1 MLLSAQVDARTR
13 PDDETAPTRAQA
25 LMLFCTLQIPDF
37 VPRACSRARMVMEP
51 MLDALAPQELLPAQD
66 ALGRIC
72 GAPTVACPPAIPVAV
87 SGEVITREA
96 VEVFRRCGIEAVSV
110 VRA

>member
-1 MLLSAQVDARTR
+1 MVTPENSDADLARIPATCAEAGR
-13 PDDETAPTRAQA
+13 SLPFEPLPPVRA
-25 LMLFCTLQIPDF
+25 
-37 VPRACSRARMVMEP
+37 PRACSIRKA
-51 MLDALAPQELLPAQD
+51 LLAPQELLPAQD